1 MSCIINISTLVA
13 GRSYCITSFRM
24 MIQCIDSL
32 VQKVQSGVVINF
44 EKIGPDPPPL
54 TNDAP
59 HQDEEENEDDGNA
72 GPRAQYPNA
81 LAPGNT
87 AWYSC
92 RRLIYVPRSAQ
103 KGFAVGFW
111 PIPESFWPDLNAS
124 SLPPRSAHP
133 NVKFTCTSQEPMVIE
148 NLPFD
153 KYELEPSPLTQY
165 ILARKQ
171 PTTCWQVFVANS
183 YKSSEVGHPFGY
195 LKASTNLTC
204 VNLFVMPYNYPV
216 LLPLLEE
223 LFKVHRQKPT
233 PEWRAQFQSY
243 VRTMPTYYAV
253 VSFIIYIYIY
263 ILI

>member
-1 MSCIINISTLVA
+1 M
-13 GRSYCITSFRM
+13 
-24 MIQCIDSL
+24 QCIDSL

-54 TNDAP
+54 TNEGLPASLTTSSG
-59 HQDEEENEDDGNA
+59 HGEEEENEEEASANNVATNNNSNNA
-72 GPRAQYPNA
+72 VANGPRAQYPVSAAAALSLA
-81 LAPGNT
+81 LAGNA
-87 AWYSC
+87 AWHSC
-92 RRLIYVPRSAQ
+92 RRLIYVPRQAQ
-103 KGFAVGFW
+103 KGFPVGFW
-111 PIPESFWPDLNAS
+111 PIPESFWPDLSATT
-124 SLPPRSAHP
+124 LPPRSAHP

-153 KYELEPSPLTQY
+153 KYELEPSPLTQF

-223 LFKVHRQKPT
+223 LFKVHRLKPT
-233 PEWRAQFQSY
+233 NEWRTQFQNY
-243 VRTMPTYYAV
+243 MRTMPTYYAAV
-253 VSFIIYIYIY
+253 NSI
-263 ILI
+263 

>member
-1 MSCIINISTLVA
+1 M
-13 GRSYCITSFRM
+13 
-24 MIQCIDSL
+24 QCIDSL
-32 VQKVQSGVVINF
+32 VQKVQSGVVMNF

-54 TNDAP
+54 TNNEMIQQ
-59 HQDEEENEDDGNA
+59 HQDNNEENEEETVN
-72 GPRAQYPNA
+72 GPRPQTHLQNPI
-81 LAPGNT
+81 LPGNT
-87 AWYSC
+87 AWHSC
-92 RRLIYVPRSAQ
+92 RRLIYVPKSAH
-103 KGFAVGFW
+103 KGFPIGFW
-111 PIPESFWPDLNAS
+111 PIPESFWPDLSAS

-223 LFKVHRQKPT
+223 LFKVHRSKPT
-233 PEWRAQFQSY
+233 NEWRTQFQNY
-243 VRTMPTYYAV
+243 MRTMPTYYAAV
-253 VSFIIYIYIY
+253 RLLNFH
-263 ILI
+263 

>member
-1 MSCIINISTLVA
+1 MA
-13 GRSYCITSFRM
+13 
-24 MIQCIDSL
+24 L
-32 VQKVQSGVVINF
+32 VQKIDLRSEVVVFIDLFVFTCYLLTCVEPKITDSLKYQS
-44 EKIGPDPPPL
+44 
-54 TNDAP
+54 A
-59 HQDEEENEDDGNA
+59 
-72 GPRAQYPNA
+72 
-81 LAPGNT
+81 
-87 AWYSC
+87 C
-92 RRLIYVPRSAQ
+92 RSAQ

-124 SLPPRSAHP
+124 TLPPRSAHP

-171 PTTCWQVFVANS
+171 PTVCWQVFVANS
-183 YKSSEVGHPFGY
+183 YKSSDVGHPFGY

-223 LFKVHRQKPT
+223 LFKVHRLKPT
-233 PEWRAQFQSY
+233 NEWRTQFQNY
-243 VRTMPTYYAV
+243 MRTMPTYYAA
-253 VSFIIYIYIY
+253 VSFNNN
-263 ILI
+263 LVFH